1 MPRVLEL
8 FSGTGGIGRA
18 FEKLGWTVT
27 SLDINPKTEAT
38 HVVDILLWD
47 YHVYR
52 PDHFDFVW
60 ASPVCTQYSIARTC
74 GPPRDLHAADRLVGR
89 ALDIITYFSCNWAME
104 NPQTGL
110 LKTRDIVKGLPYYDT
125 TYCRYGY
132 SYRKATR
139 VWSNLI
145 LYLRKPC
152 SHKDPCT
159 AMVGRRHPKT
169 AHQSRRSSD
178 PSDRGNNCSTKQLYS
193 IPPELCDEIADAAE
207 SSLRGNNA
215 LQSAEAA

>member
-1 MPRVLEL
+1 MWLISC
-8 FSGTGGIGRA
+8 FGIL
-18 FEKLGWTVT
+18 KL
-27 SLDINPKTEAT
+27 
-38 HVVDILLWD
+38 
-47 YHVYR
+47 YR
-52 PDHFDFVW
+52 PDYFDFVW

-74 GPPRDLHAADRLVGR
+74 GPPRDLHAADRLVIR
-89 ALDIITYFSCNWAME
+89 SLEIIAYFGCNWAIE
-104 NPQTGL
+104 NPQSGV

-152 SHKDPCT
+152 SHKDPCS

-169 AHQSRRSSD
+169 AQQSRRSSD
-178 PSDRGNNCSTKQLYS
+178 PNDKDNNCSTKQLYS
-193 IPPELCDEIADAAE
+193 IPSELCDEIADTAE
-207 SSLRGNNA
+207 SALTGNDA
-215 LQSAEAA
+215 LQYTEGA